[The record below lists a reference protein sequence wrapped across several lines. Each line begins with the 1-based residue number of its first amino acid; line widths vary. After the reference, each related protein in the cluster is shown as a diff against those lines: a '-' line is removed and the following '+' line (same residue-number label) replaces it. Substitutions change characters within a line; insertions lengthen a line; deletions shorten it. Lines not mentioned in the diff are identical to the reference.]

1 MIKEA
6 ELKIWGRAVPKRKK
20 ADILVIDDEKDISD
34 LLSEYLNNLGYNT
47 VPVYS
52 GTDGLAKLEEGRY
65 DLIITDLMMPEIT
78 GMELINIVVEKNI
91 NIKII
96 VMTGY
101 EFMESGV
108 ESIAKNVHGYIE
120 KPFCLNEIQ
129 AIVDRALEKKQT
141 ND

>member
-1 MIKEA
+1 MVKEE
-6 ELKIWGRAVPKRKK
+6 ELKVRGRAVQERKK
-20 ADILVIDDEKDISD
+20 ADILVIDDERDISD
-34 LLSEYLNNLGYNT
+34 LLSEYLNNLGYNA

-52 GTDGLAKLEEGRY
+52 GTDGLAKLEEGQY
-65 DLIITDLMMPEIT
+65 DLIITDLMMPVIT
-78 GMELINIVVEKNI
+78 GVELINILREKNI

-120 KPFCLNEIQ
+120 KPFCLNEVQ
-129 AIVDRALEKKQT
+129 AIVDRALTIET
-141 ND
+141 NQ